1 MSTLY
6 AFFGSDPLNPRTP
19 EPDFEAEVQA
29 ARDLGFEI
37 KLLDHDELDHRNDPA
52 AALGKFKLGDGRGIY
67 RGWMLR
73 SDAYAALY
81 GLLAER
87 GVKLLTDPSAYE
99 RCHHAI
105 GTYEALSA
113 YSPAV
118 RWVDK
123 ESLDDKALV
132 STALKQFGS
141 APVIIKN
148 WVKSQAS
155 GYWSEA
161 CFIPDASNSEQAV
174 QVIER
179 FRELQGDSLVGGL
192 VIKSY
197 VPLKPVGQP
206 AYEYRAFVVDGAV
219 VGCWPRSDG
228 ARTLSEPPAALLRE
242 IAARIP
248 SPFAS
253 ADFALDEDEKWWLLE
268 VGDGQVSGL
277 PSPLAA
283 QPLFG
288 ALKQALSK

>member
-1 MSTLY
+1 MSALY
-6 AFFGSDPLNPRTP
+6 AFFCSDPLNLRTP
-19 EPDFEAEVQA
+19 EPAFEAEAQV
-29 ARDLGFEI
+29 ARDQGFEI
-37 KLLDHDELDHRNDPA
+37 KLIDHDELDHRRDPA
-52 AALGKFKLGDGRGIY
+52 AALGKFKLGEGRGVY

-105 GTYEALSA
+105 GSYEALSA
-113 YSPAV
+113 YSPAAK
-118 RWVDK
+118 WVDK
-123 ESLDDKALV
+123 ESLDDGAAV
-132 STALKQFGS
+132 STALSQFGS
-141 APVIIKN
+141 APVIIKD

-161 CFIPDASNSEQAV
+161 CFIPDASNSEQATR
-174 QVIER
+174 VIKR

-206 AYEYRAFVVDGAV
+206 AFEYRAFIVDGVV
-219 VGCWPRSDG
+219 VGSWPRSEA
-228 ARTLSEPPAALLRE
+228 ARILSEPPAALLQE
-242 IAARIP
+242 IAARVP

-253 ADFALDEDEKWWLLE
+253 ADFALDEHDKWWLLE

-277 PSPLAA
+277 PDPSAA
-283 QPLFG
+283 QPLFTV
-288 ALKQALSK
+288 LKQAFSK

>member
-6 AFFGSDPLNPRTP
+6 AFFCSDPLNPRAP

-29 ARDLGFEI
+29 ARDQGFEI
-37 KLLDHDELDHRNDPA
+37 KLIDHDELDHRRDPA
-52 AALGKFKLGDGRGIY
+52 AALGRFKSGEGRGVY

-73 SDAYAALY
+73 SDAFAALY

-105 GTYEALSA
+105 GSYEALSA
-113 YSPAV
+113 YSPAAK
-118 RWVDK
+118 WVDK
-123 ESLDDKALV
+123 ESLDDKAAV
-132 STALKQFGS
+132 SAALSQFGS
-141 APVIIKN
+141 APVIIKD

-161 CFIPDASNSEQAV
+161 CFIPDASNFDQAA
-174 QVIER
+174 QVIQR

-197 VPLKPVGQP
+197 VPLKPLGQP
-206 AYEYRAFVVDGAV
+206 AFEYRAFIVDGAV
-219 VGCWPRSDG
+219 VGCWPRSES
-228 ARTLSEPPAALLRE
+228 ARTLPEPPDALLHEVAIRL
-242 IAARIP
+242 P

-253 ADFALDEDEKWWLLE
+253 ADFALDEDGEWWLLE
-268 VGDGQVSGL
+268 VGDGQVSGMPDQSAPQL
-277 PSPLAA
+277 V
-283 QPLFG
+283 FT
-288 ALKQALSK
+288 ALHQALSK